1 MLNYDELLT
10 LAPRTPSFRATC
22 APVYLEPMMGS
33 GEKFTVIIAACSED
47 GTVRVCNA
55 IRPHVVKAMYGNKHN
70 QFNSIIELLIK
81 SLENHL
87 NVHKNFSGWVSPIVA
102 ARLGEVFQAQS
113 SDMTG
118 VLRQAVQLTA
128 SLSSLDFF
136 SAEDENDD
144 KYSSENTWA
153 NQLKAKIIYEKP
165 SFEQYFNR
173 EFKVDGQARA
183 AKIFY
188 LSSNVAINTDR
199 LIPTNL
205 ASHLD
210 RNKARIL
217 DLLSVKDH
225 DMYERKTF
233 EFLVYRPQDDDP
245 TYGKPQFIKLNEALH
260 TLQEIGDKHSIRVVP
275 VTTVQQAANRLI
287 KVEDQA
293 A

>member
-1 MLNYDELLT
+1 MLNYKELFT
-10 LAPRTPSFRATC
+10 SAQRAPNFTANW

-33 GEKFTVIIAACSED
+33 GEKFTVIIAAYSED
-47 GTVRVCNA
+47 GSVRVCNA
-55 IRPHVVKAMYGNKHN
+55 IRPHVVKAMYGNKSN
-70 QFNSIIELLIK
+70 NFNSIIELIIQ
-81 SLENHL
+81 SLESHL
-87 NVHKNFSGWVSPIVA
+87 KKYNNFSGWVSPIVA
-102 ARLGEVFQAQS
+102 ARLGEVSHAQS

-136 SAEDENDD
+136 SSEDENDER
-144 KYSSENTWA
+144 YSSENTWA
-153 NQLKAKIIYEKP
+153 SQFKAKVISDKP
-165 SFEQYFNR
+165 SFEQYFNK

-188 LSSNVAINTDR
+188 LSTNIAINTDR

-205 ASHLD
+205 ANHLD

-225 DMYERKTF
+225 DIFTRDTF

-245 TYGKPQFIKLNEALH
+245 TYGKPQFVKLNEALH

-275 VTTVQQAANRLI
+275 VTTVQQAAARLI
-287 KVEDQA
+287 KAEQQA

>member
-1 MLNYDELLT
+1 MLNYKELIMS
-10 LAPRTPSFRATC
+10 APQYPSFRADW
-22 APVYLEPMMGS
+22 APVYFEPMMGS
-33 GEKFTVIIAACSED
+33 GEKFTIVIAAFSPD
-47 GTVRVCNA
+47 GVVRVCNA

-70 QFNSIIELLIK
+70 HFNSLIEMIMS
-81 SLENHL
+81 SLETHL
-87 NVHKNFSGWVSPIVA
+87 KRNMSFEGWISPINGAEIGSVTS
-102 ARLGEVFQAQS
+102 AQS

-118 VLRQAVQLTA
+118 ILRQAVQLSA

-136 SAEDENDD
+136 SSEDENDER
-144 KYSSENTWA
+144 YSSENTWA
-153 NQLKAKIIYEKP
+153 NQFRAKVISEQS

-188 LSSNVAINTDR
+188 LSTRIAVNTDR

-205 ASHLD
+205 STHLD

-225 DMYERKTF
+225 DIFDRSCF
-233 EFLVYRPQDDDP
+233 EFIVYRPQEDDP

-260 TLQEIGDKHSIRVVP
+260 ALEEIGDKHSIRVVP
-275 VTTVQQAANRLI
+275 VTTVNQAAMRLI
-287 KVEDQA
+287 RAESQA

>member
-1 MLNYDELLT
+1 MLNYNEFFT
-10 LAPRTPSFRATC
+10 LAPHAPSFRATW

-33 GEKFTVIIAACSED
+33 GEKFTVIIAAYSED
-47 GTVRVCNA
+47 GSVRVCNA

-70 QFNSIIELLIK
+70 HFNSIIEMIIQ
-81 SLENHL
+81 SLESHL
-87 NVHKNFSGWVSPIVA
+87 KQYNNFHGWISPIVA
-102 ARLGEVFQAQS
+102 ARLGEISHAQS

-118 VLRQAVQLTA
+118 ILRQAVQLTA

-136 SAEDENDD
+136 SSEDENDE

-153 NQLKAKIIYEKP
+153 SQLKAKVINDQP
-165 SFEQYFNR
+165 SFEQYFNK

-188 LSSNVAINTDR
+188 LSANIAINTDR

-225 DMYERKTF
+225 DIYTRNTF
-233 EFLVYRPQDDDP
+233 EFIVYRPQDDDP
-245 TYGKPQFIKLNEALH
+245 TYGKPQFLRLNEAIH
-260 TLQEIGDKHSIRVVP
+260 SLQEIGDKHSIRVVP
-275 VTTVQQAANRLI
+275 VTTVQQAAIRLI
-287 KVEDQA
+287 KAEQQA

>member
-1 MLNYDELLT
+1 
-10 LAPRTPSFRATC
+10 
-22 APVYLEPMMGS
+22 
-33 GEKFTVIIAACSED
+33 
-47 GTVRVCNA
+47 
-55 IRPHVVKAMYGNKHN
+55 
-70 QFNSIIELLIK
+70 
-81 SLENHL
+81 
-87 NVHKNFSGWVSPIVA
+87 
-102 ARLGEVFQAQS
+102 
-113 SDMTG
+113 MTG

>member
-1 MLNYDELLT
+1 MLNYNEFLT
-10 LAPRTPSFRATC
+10 QAPKIPSFRATW

-33 GEKFTVIIAACSED
+33 GEKFTVVIAAFSDD
-47 GTVRVCNA
+47 GTIRVCNA
-55 IRPHVVKAMYGNKHN
+55 IRPHVVKAMYGSKHN
-70 QFNSIIELLIK
+70 QFNSIIDMLIA

-87 NVHKNFSGWVSPIVA
+87 KLKNSFSGWISPIVA
-102 ARLGEVFQAQS
+102 AKLGDVFQAQS

-136 SAEDENDD
+136 SSEDESDD

-153 NQLKAKIIYEKP
+153 NQLKTRIISDQP
-165 SFEQYFNR
+165 SFEQYFHR
-173 EFKVDGQARA
+173 EFKVDGQSRA
-183 AKIFY
+183 AKIFF
-188 LSSNVAINTDR
+188 LSKSIAINTDR

-205 ASHLD
+205 SNHLD

-225 DMYERKTF
+225 DLFERNTF
-233 EFLVYRPQDDDP
+233 EFLVYRPEDDEV
-245 TYGKPQFIKLNEALH
+245 TYSKSQFVKLNEALH
-260 TLQEIGDKHSIRVVP
+260 ALEEIGDKHSIRVVP
-275 VTTVQQAANRLI
+275 VTTVQQAALRLI
-287 KVEDQA
+287 KAEQQA